1 MTPKK
6 QVSPAI
12 RILRGERDASA
23 RATHLEA
30 ATRKFLVTTNE
41 RKYMSTKTNFK
52 RIALV
57 AAAALG
63 LGVLSSVPSQAT
75 VINAITIT
83 TAAGTASAAKADSTT
98 AGSVTVKWQSIT
110 ASDSV
115 VLSATL
121 KSKPTAATAPSVVL
135 SGKDTLT
142 AVAATVLAPGTVNT
156 GFDGGNTPGVD
167 GVTNGYLYNYKDS
180 AVATSAVGYN
190 SATFRVQLDSLTST
204 TRSSGTYVYTI
215 TATPY
220 TYVAG
225 IGVSPTFAGNN
236 TIDYSKSVS
245 ADITITIAEL
255 ASESVV
261 ASGTSSAW
269 LTTTAANTSAAADTT
284 PSVPAAVSA
293 TNTPRAYVYVKL
305 LNAAGSAASESVTVT
320 TTIGQVG
327 SSTVR
332 GKSVVLAT
340 SSGVVDIGVY
350 SDGTAGTATITVAST
365 SVTFSSKTVVF
376 YAAAPTTIVASGLDI
391 YPKIGTNT
399 GALGVIAKDVNG
411 NIFGGDLYVS
421 SDALT
426 VISETATAC
435 SFNSTAQRHQCDLT
449 GVVEGKANI
458 TVRSAATTPSTG
470 MVSSNAVAFTVQN
483 KAADSFKLTWDKT
496 TYAPGEKATLT
507 LSVLASD
514 GLPVSTSVGTIANLF
529 SSKGIVLST
538 QAGAGS
544 NTMFTG
550 TVVVTAAPA
559 APAKTVTNTQTKTTP
574 IVEYTVYMPTN
585 GGTITAEATGGA
597 SLPLAKQVK
606 VTASAT
612 ITDNAAAALAAVTAL
627 ATTVASLKTLITTLT
642 NLVLKIQ
649 KKVKA

>member
-1 MTPKK
+1 
-6 QVSPAI
+6 
-12 RILRGERDASA
+12 
-23 RATHLEA
+23 
-30 ATRKFLVTTNE
+30 
-41 RKYMSTKTNFK
+41 
-52 RIALV
+52 
-57 AAAALG
+57 
-63 LGVLSSVPSQAT
+63 
-75 VINAITIT
+75 
-83 TAAGTASAAKADSTT
+83 
-98 AGSVTVKWQSIT
+98 
-110 ASDSV
+110 
-115 VLSATL
+115 
-121 KSKPTAATAPSVVL
+121 
-135 SGKDTLT
+135 
-142 AVAATVLAPGTVNT
+142 
-156 GFDGGNTPGVD
+156 
-167 GVTNGYLYNYKDS
+167 
-180 AVATSAVGYN
+180 
-190 SATFRVQLDSLTST
+190 
-204 TRSSGTYVYTI
+204 
-215 TATPY
+215 
-220 TYVAG
+220 
-225 IGVSPTFAGNN
+225 
-236 TIDYSKSVS
+236 
-245 ADITITIAEL
+245 
-255 ASESVV
+255 
-261 ASGTSSAW
+261 
-269 LTTTAANTSAAADTT
+269 
-284 PSVPAAVSA
+284 
-293 TNTPRAYVYVKL
+293 
-305 LNAAGSAASESVTVT
+305 VT
-320 TTIGQVG
+320 TTVGQVG

-365 SVTFSSKTVVF
+365 SVTFATKTVVF

-411 NIFGGDLYVS
+411 NVYGGDLYVS

-435 SFNSTAQRHQCDLT
+435 SFNATAQRHQCDLT
-449 GVVEGKANI
+449 GVIEGKANI

-483 KAADSFKLTWDKT
+483 KAADSFKLTWNKT

-507 LSVLASD
+507 LSVLAAD
-514 GLPVSTSVGTIANLF
+514 GLPVSTSVGTIANLYN
-529 SSKGIVLST
+529 SKGIVLST

-550 TVVVTAAPA
+550 SVVTSATPA
-559 APAKTVTNTQTKTTP
+559 APAKTVTNTQTKSTP

-585 GGTITAEATGGA
+585 GGTITADATGGA
-597 SLPLAKQVK
+597 SLPLAKQTL